1 MLKLVHYLKNF
12 RKQVILGPIFK
23 LTEAVFE
30 LIVPLVMAQIIDK
43 GIYGQNRPYIFK
55 MGGILLLL
63 AIIGLCCALTCQFFA
78 AKASQGVGT
87 EIRHDLFNHINKLSY
102 TEIDDIGTP
111 GLINRLTN
119 DVNQLQLSVAML
131 IRLVVRAPFLVIG
144 ATVLAAMLDLKLSL
158 IFVAAAVLIAVSI
171 YLVMSRSIPFYQKI
185 QKQLDKVS
193 LITRENLSGVRVIR
207 AFSGQKN
214 ETERFNESANDIA
227 KTAVTAG
234 KISALLNPLTTVI
247 VNIAIILILYLGG
260 VHVNSGTLTQGEIT
274 ALVNYMTMIL
284 LALIVIANLV
294 VIFTKAS
301 ASADRVNEIFEIEPS
316 VKDEAR
322 EEQHIDERVDVPKIS
337 FENVSFSYASAK
349 EYALNNINL
358 EIYPGETIGIIG
370 GTGSGKSTLVNLI
383 SRFYDASEGQILI
396 DGIEIQRYPTK
407 QLRNKIGIVPQ
418 KAVLFSGTLR
428 DNMKWRCQNASD
440 SEIADALKTAQAE
453 EFVNNLPNGYDTV
466 IQQSGQNLSG
476 GQKQRLTIARALIGN
491 PEILILD
498 DSASALD
505 FATEAALR
513 KALYREKNDM
523 TVILVSQRT
532 STVKRADKIVVL
544 DDGEIAGIGTHTE
557 LFESCRV
564 YREICESQQSEE
576 VNA

>member
-1 MLKLVHYLKNF
+1 MIKLVHYLKNF

-43 GIYGQNRPYIFK
+43 GIYGQDRAYIFK
-55 MGGILLLL
+55 MGGVLLLL
-63 AIIGLCCALTCQFFA
+63 AVVGLCCALTCQYFA

-87 EIRHDLFNHINKLSY
+87 EIRHDLFHHINELSY
-102 TEIDDIGTP
+102 AEIDAVGTP

-144 ATVLAAMLDLKLSL
+144 ATVMASMLDLKLSL
-158 IFVAAAVLIAVSI
+158 LFVAAAVLIAVSI

-207 AFSGQKN
+207 AFSGQKK
-214 ETERFNESANDIA
+214 ETKRFNESAQDIS
-227 KTAVTAG
+227 KTAITVG

-247 VNIAIILILYLGG
+247 VNIAIILILYFGG
-260 VHVNSGTLTQGEIT
+260 VHVNSGALTQGEIT

-284 LALIVIANLV
+284 LALIVVANLV
-294 VIFTKAS
+294 VIFTKAA
-301 ASADRVNEIFEIEPS
+301 ASAYRVNEIFEIKPS
-316 VKDEAR
+316 VTDESN
-322 EEQHIDERVDVPKIS
+322 EEQHIDERNNVPKIA
-337 FENVSFSYASAK
+337 FENVSFSYGSSK
-349 EYALNNINL
+349 EYALNNVNL
-358 EIYPGETIGIIG
+358 KIYPNETIGIIG
-370 GTGSGKSTLVNLI
+370 GTGSGKSTLINLI
-383 SRFYDASEGQILI
+383 ARFYDVNSGKVLI
-396 DGIEIQRYPTK
+396 DGVDIRRYPIK

-428 DNMKWRCQNASD
+428 DNMRWRDENATD
-440 SEIADALKTAQAE
+440 SEIAEALKTAQAT
-453 EFVNNLPNGYDTV
+453 EFVEKLPDGYNTV
-466 IQQSGQNLSG
+466 IQQGGQNLSG
-476 GQKQRLTIARALIGN
+476 GQKQRLTIARALVGS

-505 FATEAALR
+505 FATDAALR
-513 KALYREKNDM
+513 KALYREKNNM
-523 TVILVSQRT
+523 TVIIVSQRV
-532 STVKRADKIVVL
+532 STVKSSDKIIVL
-544 DDGEIAGIGTHTE
+544 DDGEIAGIGAHEE
-557 LFESCRV
+557 LYKNCDV

-576 VNA
+576 VKA

>member
-1 MLKLVHYLKNF
+1 MIKLVHYLKNF

-43 GIYGQNRPYIFK
+43 GIYGQDRAYIFK
-55 MGGILLLL
+55 MGGVLLLL
-63 AIIGLCCALTCQFFA
+63 AVVGLCCALTCQYFA

-87 EIRHDLFNHINKLSY
+87 EIRHDLFHHINELSY
-102 TEIDDIGTP
+102 AEIDAVGTP

-144 ATVLAAMLDLKLSL
+144 ATVMASMLDLKLSL
-158 IFVAAAVLIAVSI
+158 LFVAAAVLIAVSI

-207 AFSGQKN
+207 AFSGQKK
-214 ETERFNESANDIA
+214 ETKRFNESAQDIS
-227 KTAVTAG
+227 KTAITVG

-247 VNIAIILILYLGG
+247 VNIAIILILYFGG
-260 VHVNSGTLTQGEIT
+260 VHVNSGALTQGEIT

-284 LALIVIANLV
+284 LALIVVANLV
-294 VIFTKAS
+294 VIFTKAA
-301 ASADRVNEIFEIEPS
+301 ASAYRVNEIFEIKPS
-316 VKDEAR
+316 VTDESN
-322 EEQHIDERVDVPKIS
+322 EEQHIDERNNVPKIA
-337 FENVSFSYASAK
+337 FENVSFSYGSSK
-349 EYALNNINL
+349 EYALNNVNL
-358 EIYPGETIGIIG
+358 KIYPNETIGIIG
-370 GTGSGKSTLVNLI
+370 GTGSGKSTLINLI
-383 SRFYDASEGQILI
+383 ARFYDVNSGKVLI
-396 DGIEIQRYPTK
+396 DGVDIRRYPIK

-418 KAVLFSGTLR
+418 KAVLFSGALR
-428 DNMKWRCQNASD
+428 DNMRWRDENATD
-440 SEIADALKTAQAE
+440 SEIAEALKTAQAT
-453 EFVNNLPNGYDTV
+453 EFVEKLPDGYNTV
-466 IQQSGQNLSG
+466 IQQGGQNLSG
-476 GQKQRLTIARALIGN
+476 GQKQRLTIARALVGS

-505 FATEAALR
+505 FATDAALR
-513 KALYREKNDM
+513 KALYREKNNM
-523 TVILVSQRT
+523 TVIIVSQRV
-532 STVKRADKIVVL
+532 STVKSSDKIIVL
-544 DDGEIAGIGTHTE
+544 DDGEIAGIGAHEE
-557 LFESCRV
+557 LYKNCDV

-576 VNA
+576 VKA

>member
-1 MLKLVHYLKNF
+1 MIKLVHYLKNF

-43 GIYGQNRPYIFK
+43 GIYGQDRAYIFK
-55 MGGILLLL
+55 MGGVLLLL
-63 AIIGLCCALTCQFFA
+63 AVVGLCCALTCQYFA

-87 EIRHDLFNHINKLSY
+87 EIRHDLFHHINELSY
-102 TEIDDIGTP
+102 AEIDAVGTP

-144 ATVLAAMLDLKLSL
+144 ATVMASMLDLKLSL
-158 IFVAAAVLIAVSI
+158 LFVAAAVLIAVSI

-207 AFSGQKN
+207 AFSGQKK
-214 ETERFNESANDIA
+214 ETKRFNESAQDIS
-227 KTAVTAG
+227 KTAITVG

-247 VNIAIILILYLGG
+247 VNIAIILILYFGG
-260 VHVNSGTLTQGEIT
+260 VHVNSGALTQGEIT

-284 LALIVIANLV
+284 LALIVVANLV
-294 VIFTKAS
+294 VIFTKAA
-301 ASADRVNEIFEIEPS
+301 ASAYRVNEIFEIKPS
-316 VKDEAR
+316 VTDESN
-322 EEQHIDERVDVPKIS
+322 EEQHIDERNNVPKIA
-337 FENVSFSYASAK
+337 FENVSFSYGSSK
-349 EYALNNINL
+349 EYALNNVNL
-358 EIYPGETIGIIG
+358 KIYPNETIGIIG
-370 GTGSGKSTLVNLI
+370 GTGSGKSTLINLI
-383 SRFYDASEGQILI
+383 ARFYYVNSGKVLI
-396 DGIEIQRYPTK
+396 DGVDIRRYPIK

-428 DNMKWRCQNASD
+428 DNMRWRDENATD
-440 SEIADALKTAQAE
+440 SEIAEALKTAQAT
-453 EFVNNLPNGYDTV
+453 EFVEKLPDGYNTV
-466 IQQSGQNLSG
+466 IQQGGQNLSG
-476 GQKQRLTIARALIGN
+476 GQKQRLTIARALVGS

-505 FATEAALR
+505 FATDAALR
-513 KALYREKNDM
+513 KALYREKNNM
-523 TVILVSQRT
+523 TVIIVSQRV
-532 STVKRADKIVVL
+532 STVKSSDKIIVL
-544 DDGEIAGIGTHTE
+544 DDGEIAGIGAHEE
-557 LFESCRV
+557 LYKNCDV

-576 VNA
+576 VKA